1 MAILERLKLLLRDP
15 PPVMAFEISE
25 AGIAAARTGAR
36 AELEFQP
43 LKSGTLVVSPL
54 KENVVDAD
62 DFSAAVRTLAGTQAA
77 RRRKDV
83 ALILPDFS
91 ARISVLDFD
100 SFPSDAKEQGA
111 LIRFRLKRSV
121 PFDVESA
128 AMSYWVQP
136 AANQKVDVVVVM
148 APLEIVARYEAPFR
162 AAGMNPGLVTTSSIA
177 ALELAP
183 ESGLSVMAKISGRVL
198 TVLVR
203 DEGALK
209 LTRCLELPSAALA
222 DVEAV
227 LAPTFVYVEDNLGG
241 RPEKLMLCGFGAR
254 TDDAERRFQ
263 EELGVTAEPLRS
275 PLAAPGENNA
285 GLLGYLRSIARN
297 N

>member
-1 MAILERLKLLLRDP
+1 
-15 PPVMAFEISE
+15 
-25 AGIAAARTGAR
+25 
-36 AELEFQP
+36 
-43 LKSGTLVVSPL
+43 
-54 KENVVDAD
+54 
-62 DFSAAVRTLAGTQAA
+62 VRTLAGTQAA

-83 ALILPDFS
+83 VLILPDFS

-128 AMSYWVQP
+128 AMSYWVQT
-136 AANQKVDVVVVM
+136 AVNKKVDVVVVM

-177 ALELAP
+177 ALELAD

-203 DEGALK
+203 DNGALK
-209 LTRCLELPSAALA
+209 LARCLELPSTELE

-227 LAPTFVYVEDNLGG
+227 LVPTFVYVEDNLGG

-254 TDDAERRFQ
+254 TDEAERRFQ

-275 PLAAPGENNA
+275 PLATPGENNA
-285 GLLGYLRSIARN
+285 GLLGYLRSITRN